1 MQKNAKKAHKTEL
14 KFYFIVFY
22 SAQWK
27 KNKAWQKL
35 NKAQWKLKKQTLA
48 KQRKCFWEENNVTEQ
63 IQKWQEPKRAK
74 VCTEMGLREAH
85 DWSVL
90 WGENGAG

>member
-1 MQKNAKKAHKTEL
+1 MQKNVKKAHKAEL
-14 KFYFIVFY
+14 KFYFIMFY

-27 KNKAWQKL
+27 NKKAWQKL
-35 NKAQWKLKKQTLA
+35 NKAQWKSKKTNSQ
-48 KQRKCFWEENNVTEQ
+48 QKCSWEENNVTEQ
-63 IQKWQEPKRAK
+63 MQKWHKPK

-85 DWSVL
+85 DWPVL